1 MITETYV
8 ASAGQKIF
16 TFTFDVI
23 SAAYLTVTLDGTI
36 VTDWELTASQ
46 EITLGSSV
54 NPVAQQVLAI
64 SRETPVDVPLVNFAD
79 PSAIRAREIDL
90 AIKQLL
96 HHLQEI
102 DGQFQVGLQ
111 KNASET
117 YWETEGL
124 PMRNLP
130 TPTEDDEPATK
141 AFVNSQIVGS
151 GQLPPVGPSEAGKRI
166 AVNAGGT
173 GYEFADPA
181 LSRSCFRMPLL
192 PKGNVQSNQ
201 RSAQILTSNAGSWLN
216 TTADAVQLSS
226 TASRIEF
233 DSAPTV
239 NFGFTDP
246 IGWDSALHEIA
257 LPAGHIYRVQF
268 DGTAHNMAASTA
280 GPGTTPQ
287 ANLQIRGK
295 DTVGYEVYAAQTL
308 TFGTVAANPAD
319 TPPLVTT
326 FTLDAYVDT
335 RGGAETIILAG
346 GRTTGDLIGLDVPS
360 AVVIE
365 EVL

>member
-23 SAAYLTVTLDGTI
+23 SAAYLTVTLDGSI

-54 NPVAQQVLAI
+54 NPVDQQVLAI
-64 SRETPVDVPLVNFAD
+64 SRETPVDVPLVTFAD

-130 TPTEDDEPATK
+130 TPVEDDEPATK
-141 AFVNSQIVGS
+141 GFVNGQIVAS
-151 GQLPPVGPSEAGKRI
+151 GQLPPVGPSEAGKNL
-166 AVNAGGT
+166 AVNAAGT
-173 GYEFADPA
+173 GFEFAEPT
-181 LSRSCFRMPLL
+181 LGRSCFRMPLL
-192 PKGNVQSNQ
+192 PEGNVQSTQ
-201 RSAQILTSNAGSWLN
+201 RSSQILVSIAGSMLN
-216 TTADAVQLSS
+216 TTADAVQLSA
-226 TASRIEF
+226 TGARIKF
-233 DSAPTV
+233 AAAPTL
-239 NFGFTDP
+239 NFGFTDA
-246 IGWDSALHEIA
+246 IGWDSALHEIT
-257 LPAGHIYRVQF
+257 LPAGHVYRVQF
-268 DGTAHNMAASTA
+268 DGTAHNMATA
-280 GPGTTPQ
+280 TAAPGTTPQ

-308 TFGTVAANPAD
+308 TFGTVTANPAD
-319 TPPLVTT
+319 TPLQVTT
-326 FTLDAYVDT
+326 FTLDAFVDT

-346 GRTTGDLIGLDVPS
+346 GRTTGDLIGLDVPA

-365 EVL
+365 EML